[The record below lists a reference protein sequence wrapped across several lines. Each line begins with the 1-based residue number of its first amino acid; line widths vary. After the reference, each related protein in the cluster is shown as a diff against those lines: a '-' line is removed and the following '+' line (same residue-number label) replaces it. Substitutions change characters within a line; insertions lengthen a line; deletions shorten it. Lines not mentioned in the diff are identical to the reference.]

1 MSLKKTFSADGKKC
15 KVVFTV
21 KKEAAQGAKTISI
34 AGDFNSWSSTETP
47 LKKAKDGSFSVEL
60 NLDAGKEYQFRYLLD
75 GSRWDNDWEADK
87 YIPAPFSSTDNS
99 VVVCIQPK
107 KAAPAK
113 KEPAAK
119 AEKKPAAKKPAAKKA
134 SAKKAK

>member
-15 KVVFTV
+15 TVVFTV
-21 KKEAAQGAKTISI
+21 KKEAAQGAKSISI

-60 NLDAGKEYQFRYLLD
+60 ELATGKEYQFRYLLD

-99 VVVCIQPK
+99 VGVCIENKNVP
-107 KAAPAK
+107 PAK
-113 KEPAAK
+113 NAA
-119 AEKKPAAKKPAAKKA
+119 A
-134 SAKKAK
+134 